1 MICPIC
7 IIYLKCCHIGGVVG
21 GALFGTYNRLPG
33 FASSLL
39 GNQCHERSLILVH
52 RVLFGCW
59 PGRPRSRRRHRRR
72 SGEGACAG
80 RNDPNTAAAASAS
93 TAHTGPGDSH
103 GGGPGA
109 PRRWRE
115 GCPCRCRLCR
125 CRRCAHESRR
135 RARRLWRRLVRRRR
149 GVG

>member
-7 IIYLKCCHIGGVVG
+7 IIYLKCCHIRGG
-21 GALFGTYNRLPG
+21 GAVWNIK
-33 FASSLL
+33 SSTWLCVL
-39 GNQCHERSLILVH
+39 SSWKSVSREIAHPRPPCTL
-52 RVLFGCW
+52 RVLAW
-59 PGRPRSRRRHRRR
+59 ASPVPPPPPEKERRGRLRRPTRPQHRRRCLRLNCAHGSRRRSRRRAR
-72 SGEGACAG
+72 C
-80 RNDPNTAAAASAS
+80 
-93 TAHTGPGDSH
+93 
-103 GGGPGA
+103 

-125 CRRCAHESRR
+125 RRRCAHESRR